1 MKVCRIADRSDIAAV
16 EARPYAEF
24 MAHRHVGSALE
35 DVAARHPARKALCF
49 LPSADPLEPARTW
62 SYSEFIADVR
72 RAAQLFRELAEPETP
87 RVALLLP
94 AVPQAYIALWGAEA
108 AGIACPINHLLDAA
122 HVAALL
128 RASRANVLVAL
139 GEHAQF
145 DIVSR
150 LAGLREACPQLR
162 HVLSVGAAPGT
173 PDFESSLAS
182 IGSDAPALGA
192 GPDAQASRAA
202 ALFHTGGTTGSP
214 RLWQH
219 SHGNQLHAAW
229 GTAQMLGLSEHDVML
244 DGFPVFHVAGP
255 LVYGLPTLLSGG
267 CLVLPTALGMRNAG
281 FVTRCWEFVERH
293 GITLLASVPTFLS
306 ALLDADASAA
316 DIRSVR
322 AVLTGGSPL
331 PPELARRFEDKF
343 GVPVRNIFGMTEC
356 AGSIGVEPLAGPR
369 GPASCGLPLPFTEVS
384 VIGAD
389 GEELRGTPGVS
400 GVLCVRGPGVGV
412 VDTNGDR
419 SAVRPGPRLVTGD
432 LGHLDA
438 EGRIHVTGRAKDLII
453 RSGHNIDPALIEEA
467 LLAHPD
473 VRLAAAVGQP
483 DEYAGE
489 LPVAYVLLES
499 EATCTADELLTFARL
514 RISERP
520 AFPKRIDVLETL
532 PMTAIGKVYKVAL
545 RLRAMERVFSERI
558 AAAGLAGRIHVEGID
573 EGSRLSLVFRRTDGA
588 SMSDAIGNAIG
599 NAIDAA
605 IDADTAALHRL
616 MSPFAISY
624 RLADE
629 PVCENVA

>member
-1 MKVCRIADRSDIAAV
+1 MKVCRIADRSDIAAI

-24 MAHRHVGSALE
+24 MVHRNVGAALE
-35 DVAARHPARKALCF
+35 DVAARYPARKALCF
-49 LPSADPLEPARTW
+49 LPSADPVEPARTW
-62 SYSEFIADVR
+62 NYSEFIVDVR
-72 RAAQLFRELAEPETP
+72 RAAHVFRGLAAPEAP

-94 AVPQAYIALWGAEA
+94 ALPQAYIALWGAEA
-108 AGIACPINHLLDAA
+108 AGVACPINHLLDAA
-122 HVAALL
+122 HAAALI
-128 RASRANVLVAL
+128 RASRANILVAL

-162 HVLSVGAAPGT
+162 HVLSVGTAP
-173 PDFESSLAS
+173 DALAFEALLAS
-182 IGSDAPALGA
+182 MGCDAPEIGA
-192 GPDAQASRAA
+192 GPDAEASRPA

-229 GTAQMLGLSEHDVML
+229 GTAQMLGLREHDVML

-255 LVYGLPTLLSGG
+255 LVYGLSTLLSGG
-267 CLVLPTALGMRNAG
+267 CLVLPTALGMRNTG
-281 FVTRCWEFVERH
+281 FVRRCWEFVERH

-306 ALLDADASAA
+306 ALLDADASGA

-322 AVLTGGSPL
+322 ALLTGGSPL
-331 PPELARRFEDKF
+331 PAELARRIEDKF
-343 GVPVRNIFGMTEC
+343 GIPVRNILGMTEC
-356 AGSIGVEPLAGPR
+356 AGSISVEPLAGPR
-369 GPASCGLPLPFTEVS
+369 VTGSCGLPLPFTDVS

-389 GEELRGTPGVS
+389 GQEHPCAPGMS
-400 GVLCVRGPGVGV
+400 GVLCVRGPGVGAGY
-412 VDTNGDR
+412 VDANDAHGT
-419 SAVRPGPRLVTGD
+419 ARPGHRLVTGD
-432 LGHLDA
+432 IGHIDA

-489 LPVAYVLLES
+489 LPVAYVLLEA

-514 RISERP
+514 RIPERP
-520 AFPKRIDVLETL
+520 AFPKRIDVLEAL

-545 RLRAMERVFSERI
+545 RLRAMERVVSERM
-558 AAAGLAGRIHVEGID
+558 ADAGLAGRVSVEGID

-588 SMSDAIGNAIG
+588 AISADAG
-599 NAIDAA
+599 
-605 IDADTAALHRL
+605 TLHKL
-616 MSPFAISY
+616 MSGFAIAY

-629 PVCENVA
+629 PAFWQNVA